1 MPELPEVETIRR
13 QLDPLVVGRVVTEA
27 WSHESGKF
35 TAAREVTGA
44 TVAGTSR
51 RGKYLMIELVDGR
64 DLVVHLGMTGQL
76 LVDGVE
82 QDNDDPYVRAW
93 WSFDDGSRLSFRD
106 VRRFGR
112 LAVIERG
119 RHESIPTLA
128 AMGPE
133 PFDEQFDAAAFWGRL
148 RASNQRIKTQ
158 LLSQRPVAGVGN
170 IYADEALFRARLRR
184 PPCLPREGSRA
195 ARGSAPG
202 AHRRTRPWRHDP
214 ARLPQSRGGRD
225 EPAASALLRASR
237 TELRDVRQRAA
248 GAGDRRPIHHLVPE
262 LSALT
267 ARTPPAGSATDI
279 ADGDLGGASTTREP
293 LALVDVEGIPSGQ
306 SSRAA
311 PGVLFAHRDDAV
323 EADALAE
330 LGLGRSP
337 QLAALL
343 LGE

>member
-1 MPELPEVETIRR
+1 VPELPEVETIRR

-170 IYADEALFRARLRR
+170 IYADEALFLAGINPGVRR
-184 PPCLPREGSRA
+184 VSRA
-195 ARGSAPG
+195 
-202 AHRRTRPWRHDP
+202 
-214 ARLPQSRGGRD
+214 
-225 EPAASALLRASR
+225 
-237 TELRDVRQRAA
+237 RAA
-248 GAGDRRPIHHLVPE
+248 GLLEAVRQVLTEGLARGGTTLRDYRNLEGAGTNQLHLRCYGRAGQSCVTCGSE
-262 LSALT
+262 LRGRVID
-267 ARTPPAGSATDI
+267 AR
-279 ADGDLGGASTTREP
+279 STTWCPRC
-293 LALVDVEGIPSGQ
+293 Q
-306 SSRAA
+306 R
-311 PGVLFAHRDDAV
+311 
-323 EADALAE
+323 
-330 LGLGRSP
+330 
-337 QLAALL
+337 
-343 LGE
+343 